1 MGGGDD
7 LGDDD
12 QYLNLT
18 TLDSDDN
25 DDTQQQSSSKK
36 RKHDNEVGDGN
47 KTEKKKTKK
56 KGKQMFRDV
65 AIQSCEE
72 QASYLWECYSDA
84 LTGKLKRSDKR
95 LPLDQIG
102 PKFTEKSIVKFEAD
116 DDHNDDRNIAP
127 NFKSILSM
135 KRLKKWK
142 TTKSPMV
149 IIICVSARRA
159 MSVLKGLAPLKCRCA
174 KLFSKHMSVKDQKNM
189 LENST
194 YGVAAGTP
202 NRLLKL
208 CSEGA
213 LDLSSTELVVLD
225 GQEIHKTMNV
235 CTLYD
240 TAPDLMEFIRTY
252 VQPGIT
258 KGNTKL
264 CMH

>member
-12 QYLNLT
+12 QYLNVT
-18 TLDSDDN
+18 TLDSDDEE
-25 DDTQQQSSSKK
+25 QSSSKK
-36 RKHDNEVGDGN
+36 RKHDDDEVGDN
-47 KTEKKKTKK
+47 DKAEKKKKK
-56 KGKQMFRDV
+56 KKSKQLFRDV

-127 NFKSILSM
+127 NFKSVLSM

-142 TTKSPMV
+142 TKKSPMI

-174 KLFSKHMSVKDQKNM
+174 KLFSKHMSVEDQRSM
-189 LENST
+189 LENGT

-240 TAPDLMEFIRTY
+240 TAPDTMEFIMTY
-252 VQPGIT
+252 VQPGLT
-258 KGNTKL
+258 KGGTKL
-264 CMH
+264 CMY

>member
-12 QYLNLT
+12 QYLNVT
-18 TLDSDDN
+18 TLDSDDEE
-25 DDTQQQSSSKK
+25 QSSSKK
-36 RKHDNEVGDGN
+36 RKHDDDEVGDN
-47 KTEKKKTKK
+47 DKAEKKKKK
-56 KGKQMFRDV
+56 KKSKQLFRYV
-65 AIQSCEE
+65 AVQSCEE

-127 NFKSILSM
+127 NFKSVLSM

-142 TTKSPMV
+142 TKKSPMI

-174 KLFSKHMSVKDQKNM
+174 KLFSKHMSVEDQRSM
-189 LENST
+189 LENGT

-240 TAPDLMEFIRTY
+240 TAPDTMEFIMTY
-252 VQPGIT
+252 VQPGLT
-258 KGNTKL
+258 KGDTKL
-264 CMH
+264 CMY

>member
-12 QYLNLT
+12 QYLNVT
-18 TLDSDDN
+18 TLDSDDEE
-25 DDTQQQSSSKK
+25 QSSTKK
-36 RKHDNEVGDGN
+36 RKHVDDDDEVGGN
-47 KTEKKKTKK
+47 DKAEKKKKK
-56 KGKQMFRDV
+56 KKSKQLFRDV

-127 NFKSILSM
+127 NFKSVLSM

-142 TTKSPMV
+142 TKKSPMV

-174 KLFSKHMSVKDQKNM
+174 KLFSKHMSVEDQRCM
-189 LENST
+189 LENGT

-240 TAPDLMEFIRTY
+240 TAPDTMEFIMTY
-252 VQPGIT
+252 VQPGLA
-258 KGNTKL
+258 KGDTKL
-264 CMH
+264 CMY